1 MSTTTSKY
9 GLIKPELTD
18 AADITAFNSNWDK
31 IDAELKGMDSEI
43 DSLSRTLDSEI
54 DDINR
59 QISNLN
65 TDMDNDVNS
74 RVVTAKSTNGTVY
87 TATVPG
93 ISELYTGLEIIII
106 PNTSSVSNNPT
117 LNVNSLGAKNIRVPL
132 TTNTSAVT
140 TMESANWLTADKP
153 VKVRYDGVQWET
165 DICRPSASSL
175 YGIVSI
181 ENGGTGAA
189 TKAEALANLG
199 LTATATELNYCDGL
213 NGNIQRQIDNITAG
227 TFDLTNLPLITVEK
241 GGTGATTAAGARENL
256 GITLTGLGAAPS
268 SHNHVASEITSGTL
282 SGDRLPTV
290 PINKGGTGATTAA
303 AALTNLGI
311 TATAKELNYM
321 DGVTSSV
328 QTQLNGKATSS
339 HNHSAS
345 DISSGTLGTDRLP
358 TIPSSKLPTIP
369 ISKGGTGATTA
380 SGALTNLGL
389 TATATELNYCDG
401 LTGNI
406 QNQINNLKSG
416 STPTSHTHSA
426 SEITSG
432 TLSSD
437 RLPTIPVTKG
447 GTGSTNG
454 ATGLKN
460 LLAAGNTILSSYQ
473 YGTTLPTP
481 GNAGRIFFKKV
492 SS

>member
-1 MSTTTSKY
+1 MSTTTSNY

-18 AADITAFNSNWDK
+18 AADITAFNSNWDN
-31 IDAELKGMDSEI
+31 IDSELKGLDSDI
-43 DSLSRTLDSEI
+43 DSLTITLNSEI

-59 QISNLN
+59 QIANLN
-65 TDMDNDVNS
+65 TDVYNDINS
-74 RVVTAKSTNGTVY
+74 RVVTAKSTDGTAY
-87 TATVPG
+87 TATVSG
-93 ISELYTGLEIIII
+93 ITELYTGLEIIII
-106 PNTSSVSNNPT
+106 PNTASVSVSPT
-117 LNVNSLGAKNIRVPL
+117 LNINGLGAKNIRVPL

-140 TMESANWLTADKP
+140 TMESSNWLVADKP
-153 VKVRYDGVQWET
+153 VKVRYDGIQWET
-165 DICRPSASSL
+165 DLCRPSASSL
-175 YGIVSI
+175 YGTVGI
-181 ENGGTGAA
+181 ENGGTGA
-189 TKAEALANLG
+189 TSKEEALANLG

-227 TFDLTNLPLITVEK
+227 TFDLANLPLITVEK

-256 GITLTGLGAAPS
+256 GITLAGLGAAPS

-290 PINKGGTGATTAA
+290 PITKGGTGATTAA

-321 DGVTSSV
+321 DGVTSNV
-328 QTQLNGKATSS
+328 QTQLNGKAASS
-339 HNHSAS
+339 HNHSAFE
-345 DISSGTLGTDRLP
+345 IASGTLSTDRLP

-380 SGALTNLGL
+380 SEALTNLGL

-406 QNQINNLKSG
+406 QNQIDNLK
-416 STPTSHTHSA
+416 SA

-437 RLPTIPVTKG
+437 RLPTIPITKG

-460 LLAAGNTILSSYQ
+460 LLAAGNCILSSYQ
-473 YGTTLPTP
+473 YGTTLPTA